1 MDQQNPQPK
10 GALPDAIPSAPF
22 APFAPSNL
30 MAQLMQA
37 ITVLVDVSRLS
48 LANNLSRTKV
58 NNRSAPFRGEHGNK
72 ARQFL
77 AAFTMWVWTQGTA
90 INTMNHQ

>member
-10 GALPDAIPSAPF
+10 GASPDAIPPAPF
-22 APFAPSNL
+22 APFAPSDL

-37 ITVLVDVSRLS
+37 MTVLADVFRLS

-58 NNRSAPFRGEHGNK
+58 DN
-72 ARQFL
+72 
-77 AAFTMWVWTQGTA
+77 
-90 INTMNHQ
+90 